1 MYNFALAFVICG
13 VVYFIGEAVS
23 NLTKAWI
30 PSVFVTAAVLLV
42 GFWTVIPTTVVS
54 DSMLIPFGSTIGIYL
69 LITHMG
75 TVISI
80 KQLLSQWKTIVVC
93 LAGLAGMCALCLVI
107 LPGVIGRDL
116 VVAGLPPLTGGIIA
130 ATTMKTAAEANGL
143 TEAAIFAIAMYCVQ
157 GFAGYPLTAVCLQL
171 EGKKLIKGYRAGEYK
186 LESAVSDVDA
196 VNGKLNNGTAEEHKK
211 LIPPLPANWNG
222 PVVILLKL
230 GIVSW
235 LATQLGT
242 IVIPVIN
249 MKISGAVYALVLGVI
264 FTSIGFLDEN
274 AINKANSYGI
284 IMFALMMYVFDGLN
298 GCTPEMLGNIIGP
311 MILLIVVGVIGM
323 VILCFI
329 AAKILKVSF
338 LMATATALTALYG
351 FPPNAI
357 ITEATCTALAQT
369 PEEKEFLMSKMF
381 PPMIV
386 GGFTT
391 VTITSVVIAR
401 KAVRLFP
408 PDSFV
413 HKISLAH
420 SEKTAT
426 IKLSDCIQKGSCIL
440 WISNLLRNSTMITSS
455 IAAGI
460 ITPARSS
467 PARRRTPAPI

>member
-107 LPGVIGRDL
+107 LP
-116 VVAGLPPLTGGIIA
+116 PLTGGIIA
-130 ATTMKTAAEANGL
+130 ATTMKAAAEANGL

-171 EGKKLIKGYRAGEYK
+171 EGKKLLKGYRAGEYK
-186 LESAVSDVDA
+186 LEGAVSDVDA
-196 VNGKLNNGTAEEHKK
+196 VNGKLNNGTVEEHKK

-230 GIVSW
+230 GIVAW
-235 LATQLGT
+235 LATQLGS

-249 MKISGAVYALVLGVI
+249 MKISGAVYALILGVI

-284 IMFALMMYVFDGLN
+284 IMFALMMYVFDGLKD
-298 GCTPEMLGNIIGP
+298 CTPEMLSSIIGP

-329 AAKILKVSF
+329 ASKILKVSF

-391 VTITSVVIAR
+391 VTITSVVIA
-401 KAVRLFP
+401 
-408 PDSFV
+408 
-413 HKISLAH
+413 
-420 SEKTAT
+420 
-426 IKLSDCIQKGSCIL
+426 
-440 WISNLLRNSTMITSS
+440 
-455 IAAGI
+455 GI
-460 ITPARSS
+460 FAEMF
-467 PARRRTPAPI
+467 

>member
-93 LAGLAGMCALCLVI
+93 LAGLAGMCALCLVV

-186 LESAVSDVDA
+186 LEGAVSDVDA

-230 GIVSW
+230 GIVAW
-235 LATQLGT
+235 LATQLGS

-249 MKISGAVYALVLGVI
+249 MKISGAVYALILGVI

-284 IMFALMMYVFDGLN
+284 IMFALMMYVFDGLKD
-298 GCTPEMLGNIIGP
+298 CTPEMLSSIIGP

-329 AAKILKVSF
+329 ASKILKVSF

-391 VTITSVVIAR
+391 VTITSVVIA
-401 KAVRLFP
+401 
-408 PDSFV
+408 
-413 HKISLAH
+413 
-420 SEKTAT
+420 
-426 IKLSDCIQKGSCIL
+426 
-440 WISNLLRNSTMITSS
+440 
-455 IAAGI
+455 GI
-460 ITPARSS
+460 FAEMF
-467 PARRRTPAPI
+467 